1 MVHLTIEIKDNND
14 QVLNT
19 TRLFGK
25 PYQKE
30 KRVQTK
36 TKVEKLLR
44 LSYPYHIVT
53 LPNSNYGNFSISKAC
68 CLYTGF
74 LDARLCGEP
83 KIASR

>member
-36 TKVEKLLR
+36 TKVGK
-44 LSYPYHIVT
+44 
-53 LPNSNYGNFSISKAC
+53 N
-68 CLYTGF
+68 
-74 LDARLCGEP
+74 D
-83 KIASR
+83 